1 MPYKISSRINL
12 NYRAVV
18 EQINIQGVIF
28 LTMLIILENVFFLY
42 GFIFLINKIVRLRR
56 KILFIFAFLQ
66 LHSALLILHQK
77 LVLYYVFNVGLYNR
91 TKVRILTKILLI
103 RILSIKW
110 KSLSNFD

>member
-28 LTMLIILENVFFLY
+28 LAMLIILENFFFLY

-56 KILFIFAFLQ
+56 KILFTPAFLQ
-66 LHSALLILHQK
+66 LHLALLILHQK
-77 LVLYYVFNVGLYNR
+77 SVLYYVFNIRLYNR
-91 TKVRILTKILLI
+91 TKVRILTKITRI
-103 RILSIKW
+103 RILSIK
-110 KSLSNFD
+110 